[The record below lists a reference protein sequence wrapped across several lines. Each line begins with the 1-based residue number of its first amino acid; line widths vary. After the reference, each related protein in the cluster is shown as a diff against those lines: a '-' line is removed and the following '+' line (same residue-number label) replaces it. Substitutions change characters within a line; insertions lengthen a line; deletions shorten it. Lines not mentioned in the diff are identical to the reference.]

1 MGLLRRIKQMEV
13 IPMDRIDPEARMI
26 AVAWCEE
33 YIPHFA
39 LQEKH
44 KLASDIMNY
53 SINNKN
59 KMSNTD
65 LTKQQS
71 EVAKQLDFT
80 VLQVIGQDN
89 IIGFQKAFQV
99 AEATRVLK
107 EVLNDDYMKPIMLL
121 QGTRL
126 GFKTDK
132 DREGG
137 YHVSIVKQC
146 LIEAVLMGVQ
156 PSMNHFNI
164 ISSQCYLTK
173 EGFGYLLS
181 KLQGL
186 SYEIVPFVPKVEG
199 EQATII
205 MKITW
210 SMNGG
215 KTEVRENEFVIKVNR
230 MMGADAIIGKAT
242 RKARAW
248 LYNTLTGSEL
258 GDGDITD
265 ADIPKA
271 TNTVPIDGVASVAI
285 SPQAEKVANNTKIEV
300 DKAKEKKAKA
310 EALAGTTAQKPISVP
325 ESVEDAEV
333 VSETKATTETYKEMV
348 LKLTPQQIV
357 AELKN
362 KLPYVTR
369 EAFEGVTGQKL
380 NAKTATTLLI
390 DHNENILED
399 TLDKIYGTSSE
410 QLKAFSEPKIEPKT
424 EEPAMVVESRTEN
437 DPMTQMS
444 INDEFIEND
453 IDIEE
458 AARELKYD
466 SSETLLKFG
475 TLIET
480 AEYVKSKKA

>member
-1 MGLLRRIKQMEV
+1 
-13 IPMDRIDPEARMI
+13 MDQIDPEARKI
-26 AVAWCEE
+26 AVAWCEV

-59 KMSNTD
+59 KMT
-65 LTKQQS
+65 TEITTQQK
-71 EVAKQLDFT
+71 EVAKQLDLA

-99 AEATRVLK
+99 AEATRLLK
-107 EVLNDDYMKPIMLL
+107 EVLNEDYMKPIMLL
-121 QGTRL
+121 QGSRL

-137 YHVSIVKQC
+137 YHVSVVKQC

-186 SYEIVPFVPKVEG
+186 SYEIVPLIPKVEG

-271 TNTVPIDGVASVAI
+271 TNTVPIGSVASEVI
-285 SPQAEKVANNTKIEV
+285 SPQAEKVADNTKIEV

-325 ESVEDAEV
+325 ESVEDAKV
-333 VSETKATTETYKEMV
+333 VTESKTEATTESYKEMV

-357 AELKN
+357 AELKV
-362 KLPYVTR
+362 KLPYITK

-380 NAKTATTLLI
+380 NAKTVQALLI
-390 DHNENILED
+390 DFNDNVLEV
-399 TLDKIYGTSSE
+399 TLDKVFGISSE
-410 QLKAFSEPKIEPKT
+410 QLKAWKPEAAKT

-458 AARELKYD
+458 AARELKYE
-466 SSETLLKFG
+466 SSEMLLKFG
-475 TLIET
+475 TLKET

>member
-1 MGLLRRIKQMEV
+1 MTTEI
-13 IPMDRIDPEARMI
+13 
-26 AVAWCEE
+26 
-33 YIPHFA
+33 
-39 LQEKH
+39 
-44 KLASDIMNY
+44 
-53 SINNKN
+53 
-59 KMSNTD
+59 
-65 LTKQQS
+65 TKQQS
-71 EVAKQLDFT
+71 EVAKQLDFA

-121 QGTRL
+121 QGSRL

-132 DREGG
+132 DTSGG
-137 YHVSIVKQC
+137 YHITIVKQC
-146 LIEAVLMGVQ
+146 LIEAVLTGVQ

-164 ISSQCYLTK
+164 IAGNCYLTK

-186 SYEIVPFVPKVEG
+186 TYEIVPFIPKVEG
-199 EQATII
+199 NQAVIV

-215 KTEVRENEFVIKVNR
+215 KTEVREIEFAIKVNNF
-230 MMGADAIIGKAT
+230 MGADAIIGKAT

-248 LYNTLTGSEL
+248 LYNTITGVEIAE
-258 GDGDITD
+258 GDITD

-271 TNTVPIDGVASVAI
+271 TNTVPIGAVASEAI
-285 SPQAEKVANNTKIEV
+285 SPQAEKVDNNTKIETE
-300 DKAKEKKAKA
+300 KAREKKAKA
-310 EALAGTTAQKPISVP
+310 EALAGTSAQKPISVP
-325 ESVEDAEV
+325 ESIEDAKV
-333 VSETKATTETYKEMV
+333 VTETKTEPTTESYKEMV
-348 LKLTPQQIV
+348 LKLTPPQIV

-362 KLPYVTR
+362 KLPYITK

-380 NAKTATTLLI
+380 NAKTATALLI
-390 DHNENILED
+390 DHNENILEV

-410 QLKAFSEPKIEPKT
+410 QLKAWKPEQPILETNTPQPETK
-424 EEPAMVVESRTEN
+424 TEN

-444 INDEFIEND
+444 INDEFID
-453 IDIEE
+453 SGVDIEQG
-458 AARELKYD
+458 AKDLGFA
-466 SSETLLKFG
+466 SSEDLLKFG
-475 TLIET
+475 TLAKS

>member
-1 MGLLRRIKQMEV
+1 MEV
-13 IPMDRIDPEARMI
+13 IPMDQIDPEARKL
-26 AVAWCEE
+26 AVAWCEV

-65 LTKQQS
+65 LTTQQN
-71 EVAKQLDFT
+71 EVAKQLDFA

-107 EVLNDDYMKPIMLL
+107 EVLNEEYMKPIMLL
-121 QGTRL
+121 QGSRL

-132 DREGG
+132 DTSGG
-137 YHVSIVKQC
+137 YHATIVKQC
-146 LIEAVLMGVQ
+146 LIEAVLTGVQ
-156 PSMNHFNI
+156 PSMNQFNI
-164 ISSQCYLTK
+164 IAGNMYVTK

-186 SYEIVPFVPKVEG
+186 SYEIVPLIPKVEG
-199 EQATII
+199 QQAII
-205 MKITW
+205 VMKISW
-210 SMNGG
+210 SINGG
-215 KTEVRENEFVIKVNR
+215 KTEVRENEFAIKVNNF
-230 MMGADAIIGKAT
+230 MGADAIIGKAT

-248 LYNTLTGSEL
+248 LYNTITGVEVS
-258 GDGDITD
+258 DGDSSD
-265 ADIPKA
+265 VELKA
-271 TNTVPIDGVASVAI
+271 TNTVPIGSVASEAI
-285 SPQAEKVANNTKIEV
+285 SPQAEKVADNTKIEV

-325 ESVEDAEV
+325 ESVEDAKV
-333 VSETKATTETYKEMV
+333 VTESKTEATTESYKEMV

-357 AELKN
+357 AELKV
-362 KLPYVTR
+362 KLPYITK

-380 NAKTATTLLI
+380 NAKTVQALLI
-390 DHNENILED
+390 DFNDNVLEV
-399 TLDKIYGTSSE
+399 TLDKVFGISSE
-410 QLKAFSEPKIEPKT
+410 QLKAWKPEAAKT

-458 AARELKYD
+458 AARELKYE
-466 SSETLLKFG
+466 SSEMLLKFG
-475 TLIET
+475 TLKET